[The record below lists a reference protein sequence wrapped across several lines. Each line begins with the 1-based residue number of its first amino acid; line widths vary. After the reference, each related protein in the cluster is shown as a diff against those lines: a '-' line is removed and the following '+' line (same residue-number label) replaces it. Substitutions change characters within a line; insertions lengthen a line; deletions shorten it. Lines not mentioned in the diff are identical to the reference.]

1 MTVEYDMKT
10 ICGTKEELPFLTPE
24 EYEFGLSMTP
34 DDEIVQ
40 VRIPNGRISKYTIL
54 PSSLI
59 EFTLFFS

>member
-1 MTVEYDMKT
+1 MTVEYDIKT

-40 VRIPNGRISKYTIL
+40 VRIPIERISKYKKL
-54 PSSLI
+54 PRH
-59 EFTLFFS
+59 